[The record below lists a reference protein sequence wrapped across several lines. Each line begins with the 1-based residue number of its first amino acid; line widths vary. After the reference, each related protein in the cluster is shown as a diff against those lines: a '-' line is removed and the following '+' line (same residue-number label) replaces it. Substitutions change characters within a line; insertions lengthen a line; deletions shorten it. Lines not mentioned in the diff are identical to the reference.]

1 MSQVAKQHWLKSG
14 WLLLTETG
22 FAADIGR
29 TVWRV
34 LGGFMLA
41 ALLALPFGAL
51 MGAYKPVEAVFEPFV
66 SFARYLPASAFIP
79 LLISGPGVDCG
90 LLRAQQRVVAD
101 SFLHQIGLHGFES
114 HFPKPLFGGMQQRVA
129 IARAL
134 ANGPRMLLMDEP
146 FGALDQDPRAAAGAA
161 AGHLGG

>member
-1 MSQVAKQHWLKSG
+1 MMLKSG

-22 FAADIGR
+22 FAADTGR

-41 ALLALPFGAL
+41 ALLALPLGAL

-79 LLISGPGVDCG
+79 CG
-90 LLRAQQRVVAD
+90 WRYGRRRRRWRQRPAA
-101 SFLHQIGLHGFES
+101 E
-114 HFPKPLFGGMQQRVA
+114 
-129 IARAL
+129 ARGHA
-134 ANGPRMLLMDEP
+134 A
-146 FGALDQDPRAAAGAA
+146 ARAAARPCTVVGDGRPFMLWADVALRAA
-161 AGHLGG
+161 WGVSGLCGLHPHARQEIP